1 MLRKMCGGPIRFA
14 LPLKTLAGECG
25 ASSVELQCG
34 TNDVV
39 MNPEAIEH
47 VLNLVLVCLQ
57 GGSLSGQIDSKS
69 NIGERAEDLSLDSD
83 SETQAEL

>member
-1 MLRKMCGGPIRFA
+1 
-14 LPLKTLAGECG
+14 
-25 ASSVELQCG
+25 
-34 TNDVV
+34 

-47 VLNLVLVCLQ
+47 VLNLALVCLQ

-69 NIGERAEDLSLDSD
+69 NIGELAEDLSLDSD